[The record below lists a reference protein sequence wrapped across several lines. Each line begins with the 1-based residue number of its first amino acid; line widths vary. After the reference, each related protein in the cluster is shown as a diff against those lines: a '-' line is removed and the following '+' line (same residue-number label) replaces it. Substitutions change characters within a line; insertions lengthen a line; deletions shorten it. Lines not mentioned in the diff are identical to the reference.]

1 MSDSSGDSRPLSD
14 PDVDAIP
21 EEISPEITTLL
32 KSWSSGDAQAG
43 AHLLE
48 KVYRDLRMQAAR
60 YLRRERSDITYQ
72 PTALVNEVYLKL
84 NDQDRIQWQSRSH
97 FFAISAQLMRRILV
111 DHARARHSQKRGG
124 DQMRVPMELAM
135 DASKVRPKELIALDD
150 ALLEL
155 AKVDPMKAQLVEMRF
170 FGGLQFQE
178 IAKVLGVSSPTINRH
193 WRVARAWL
201 YRRLNGE
208 MENEDGSSDE
218 SSTA

>member
-1 MSDSSGDSRPLSD
+1 MSESD
-14 PDVDAIP
+14 TFDADEAP
-21 EEISPEITTLL
+21 AELDALEALSPEITTLL
-32 KSWSSGDAQAG
+32 RSWSSGNAEAG
-43 AHLLE
+43 SHLLE
-48 KVYRDLRMQAAR
+48 KVYRDLRSQAAR

-84 NDQDRIQWQSRSH
+84 NEQDRIQWQSRSH

-135 DASKVRPKELIALDD
+135 DSADIRPRELLALDD
-150 ALLEL
+150 ALKEL
-155 AKVDPMKAQLVEMRF
+155 ATVDPLKAQLVEMRF

-178 IAKVLGVSSPTINRH
+178 IAQILDISTATVNRH

-201 YRRLNGE
+201 YRRLSGAT
-208 MENEDGSSDE
+208 GDE
-218 SSTA
+218 SGDE